1 MKQIPITDQGDGRS
15 FRNLSSLKKTE
26 TDIQDES
33 SVEV

>member
-15 FRNLSSLKKTE
+15 FRKLSLLKKTE
-26 TDIQDES
+26 TGIQDES